1 MKKIFSYVAGAML
14 LLIPVASD
22 AQVLPFTAADYDAA
36 SLGTAGANL
45 TGTTSIVHSALVNAA
60 AIPFSSAKMDVAAG
74 YAMWKPTSGNVLNV
88 AGAYNANGKFGVAL
102 GFVYGMDPA
111 YKISSNSGSVSKETF
126 SPSEM
131 QINAGLAWRFLPN
144 VSLGANIGYAG
155 NALAPE
161 VSYGAVNAD
170 VFLMAKY
177 SDFRVTAGVVNM
189 GGKVESAKGDE
200 FPLPTS
206 AALGLGYGKVFAE
219 KHGVDVMVD
228 ADYFFKGG
236 VAAAF
241 GATYA
246 FDDMVFVRAG
256 YRYGGQTVVP
266 SYASIGA
273 GVKYMGIKLDLAYLI
288 ASEALGNTLALSFGY
303 TF

>member
-45 TGTTSIVHSALVNAA
+45 TGTASIAHSAMVNAA

-74 YAMWKPTSGNVLNV
+74 YAMWKPTSGNVINV
-88 AGAYNANGKFGVAL
+88 AGAYNAKGKFGVAL
-102 GFVYGMDPA
+102 GFVYGMNPA
-111 YKISSNSGSVSKETF
+111 IDSF
-126 SPSEM
+126 CPSEM

-155 NALAPE
+155 NALTPE
-161 VSYGAVNAD
+161 VSYGTVNAD

-177 SDFRVTAGVVNM
+177 SDFRVTAGVANM
-189 GGKVESAKGDE
+189 GGKIESAKGDE
-200 FPLPTS
+200 FSLPTS
-206 AALGLGYGKVFAE
+206 AALGLGYGKVFAQ

-288 ASEALGNTLALSFGY
+288 ASEALGNTLALSLGY
-303 TF
+303 AF